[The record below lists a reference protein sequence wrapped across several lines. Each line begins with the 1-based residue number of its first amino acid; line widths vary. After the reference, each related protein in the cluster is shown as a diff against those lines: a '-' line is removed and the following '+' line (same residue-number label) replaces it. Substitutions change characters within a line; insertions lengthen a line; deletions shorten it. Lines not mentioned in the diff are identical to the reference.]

1 MKTRII
7 FAWALALLTIA
18 WCQQVKAQE
27 SEEEIKYRRSSIY
40 TMLINHTE
48 QEFGPIIRKAFLDL
62 PVPDKY
68 NDHNLSVRIVDM
80 SEKLRDAKKDEENPA
95 ITDFLAKN
103 QIASRLVAKWFD
115 RDFETG
121 ACDMELIKERGL
133 YNATEIDKAIAKR
146 SARGT
151 AMLEDAGEELI
162 GNTFVLVNDIRY
174 IDKSEKSKVWG
185 TVLQVIGTGLSIA
198 GTIAGGSS
206 GNNMKAMGSLTTL
219 SGDMVESLK
228 GFKVRINTFL
238 YQLVW
243 NDKVAANFYNKWQD
257 AGGVCDPM
265 IFNNMRDKFTLKYVG
280 KVESKGSTTSFMGVN
295 LDEPIYMVRKACQ
308 RALDENVVTL
318 QREFEAFRT
327 KSPLI
332 SVHPLRA
339 YIGMKEGVSED
350 SRFEVLEMV
359 EDKKGRTT
367 YKKVGEVK
375 PKKDLIWDNRYMSE
389 EEKAEN
395 ATLGFTTFEKVKG
408 GSFQKGML
416 IREIKH

>member
-1 MKTRII
+1 
-7 FAWALALLTIA
+7 
-18 WCQQVKAQE
+18 
-27 SEEEIKYRRSSIY
+27 
-40 TMLINHTE
+40 
-48 QEFGPIIRKAFLDL
+48 
-62 PVPDKY
+62 
-68 NDHNLSVRIVDM
+68 
-80 SEKLRDAKKDEENPA
+80 
-95 ITDFLAKN
+95 
-103 QIASRLVAKWFD
+103 
-115 RDFETG
+115 
-121 ACDMELIKERGL
+121 
-133 YNATEIDKAIAKR
+133 
-146 SARGT
+146 
-151 AMLEDAGEELI
+151 MLEDAGEELI

-198 GTIAGGSS
+198 GTITGGSS